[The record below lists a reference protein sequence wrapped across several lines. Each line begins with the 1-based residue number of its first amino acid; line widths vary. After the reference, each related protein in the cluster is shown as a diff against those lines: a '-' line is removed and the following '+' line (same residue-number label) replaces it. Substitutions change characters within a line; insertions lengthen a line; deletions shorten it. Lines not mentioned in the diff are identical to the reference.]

1 MTLQEQEIQDQNK
14 NDQLLEAAKQLLS
27 AAGIDAN
34 AFDTAINAIQ
44 TAKDQSSSIV
54 NPQKKNYLD
63 KTFIYED
70 VDTFIYKRGD
80 TKGIWYFRIWDT
92 NKKKAIFRS
101 LRTTDKTTA
110 IAAAR
115 NIYIDIKGKIE
126 RGERLKQITTDEL
139 IASYIKVLE
148 AKVTD
153 TPHKGIVPKTFKSK
167 KYWLQNWSDYI
178 HHLHLHKTPIDKIRP
193 HKTRGF
199 SNWLDQRPKQTAL
212 HTGARSREQ
221 INNNVNAVLAMYNQ
235 LAVRERYISKDDIP
249 QIDRLHYE
257 IDDRVKRDIPTLE
270 EYEKYYTYLKRVYVT
285 KKHNQGIP
293 SEELE
298 KRKIFSEFIL
308 ILANA
313 GMRPK
318 ELLGIKKKEVKDLI
332 NQTEDDIKNGRQVI
346 VIRSDNAKTGRSRS
360 VVAPVKKR
368 FERIYECYRKLGV
381 THEPNDFIFMNPNSN
396 SKRFRESYGR
406 MIMNNRLKSTLKQ
419 CGLQEQLTKEQRSI
433 SLYSFRHLYCF
444 LSLINKVSIHILAEN
459 IGSSV
464 FHISR
469 TYGHINTQLH
479 AEEIT
484 RGQSILYKTETT
496 NEILPVAME

>member
-332 NQTEDDIKNGRQVI
+332 N
-346 VIRSDNAKTGRSRS
+346 
-360 VVAPVKKR
+360 
-368 FERIYECYRKLGV
+368 
-381 THEPNDFIFMNPNSN
+381 
-396 SKRFRESYGR
+396 
-406 MIMNNRLKSTLKQ
+406 
-419 CGLQEQLTKEQRSI
+419 
-433 SLYSFRHLYCF
+433 
-444 LSLINKVSIHILAEN
+444 
-459 IGSSV
+459 
-464 FHISR
+464 
-469 TYGHINTQLH
+469 
-479 AEEIT
+479 
-484 RGQSILYKTETT
+484 
-496 NEILPVAME
+496 

>member
-153 TPHKGIVPKTFKSK
+153 TPH
-167 KYWLQNWSDYI
+167 
-178 HHLHLHKTPIDKIRP
+178 
-193 HKTRGF
+193 
-199 SNWLDQRPKQTAL
+199 
-212 HTGARSREQ
+212 
-221 INNNVNAVLAMYNQ
+221 
-235 LAVRERYISKDDIP
+235 
-249 QIDRLHYE
+249 
-257 IDDRVKRDIPTLE
+257 
-270 EYEKYYTYLKRVYVT
+270 
-285 KKHNQGIP
+285 
-293 SEELE
+293 
-298 KRKIFSEFIL
+298 
-308 ILANA
+308 
-313 GMRPK
+313 
-318 ELLGIKKKEVKDLI
+318 
-332 NQTEDDIKNGRQVI
+332 
-346 VIRSDNAKTGRSRS
+346 
-360 VVAPVKKR
+360 
-368 FERIYECYRKLGV
+368 
-381 THEPNDFIFMNPNSN
+381 
-396 SKRFRESYGR
+396 
-406 MIMNNRLKSTLKQ
+406 
-419 CGLQEQLTKEQRSI
+419 
-433 SLYSFRHLYCF
+433 
-444 LSLINKVSIHILAEN
+444 LSLIHI
-459 IGSSV
+459 
-464 FHISR
+464 
-469 TYGHINTQLH
+469 
-479 AEEIT
+479 
-484 RGQSILYKTETT
+484 
-496 NEILPVAME
+496 